1 MSTTDH
7 WDDVYRSRPEED
19 LGWYEPV
26 PSTLPDVLEFA
37 HDRSAR
43 IVDVGAGASRLAD
56 ELIDRGYEAVTLVD
70 VSDAAFDRV
79 RQRLAARGLPE
90 PTIVVADA
98 TGLDLGGEIDLWHD
112 RAVFHFLTDADA
124 RVAYVDAADRSVGP
138 GGAVVVAAFAP
149 DGPESCAGLPVER
162 YDADRLTAEFSRRF
176 ASAGCRHHRGTDTDG
191 DVRPYTICRFRKR
204 GDRDV
209 RSAP

>member
-98 TGLDLGGEIDLWHD
+98 TGLDLGTVL
-112 RAVFHFLTDADA
+112 
-124 RVAYVDAADRSVGP
+124 SS
-138 GGAVVVAAFAP
+138 VVAAILVLVIGFGAF
-149 DGPESCAGLPVER
+149 CAGWVDGGEVKLATV
-162 YDADRLTAEFSRRF
+162 ATLWIGAELVVPFLALAGLF
-176 ASAGCRHHRGTDTDG
+176 AQ
-191 DVRPYTICRFRKR
+191 
-204 GDRDV
+204 
-209 RSAP
+209 